1 MNRSH
6 PRNKRELPKNN
17 SHQNINVRSEPTAP
31 TRISEALSSMT
42 YKAWNYSR
50 NRNMKLSLPTDNSHH
65 VGWAKLSCKIL
76 AVMVQQVFIQ
86 YLFRFFFF
94 LFLTFTCLMVDQ
106 KCSISLAL
114 KAATVLSCVSFL
126 AFFLTKYHI
135 LMMTSHTKNQL
146 NKTTKLL

>member
-86 YLFRFFFF
+86 YLFRLFFFSVF
-94 LFLTFTCLMVDQ
+94 NIYLFNGGPEMFNFSSTKSSNSPQLRLF
-106 KCSISLAL
+106 
-114 KAATVLSCVSFL
+114 SCIFPYEVS
-126 AFFLTKYHI
+126 YPHDDEP
-135 LMMTSHTKNQL
+135 H
-146 NKTTKLL
+146 